1 MLRPKIRGPFRV
13 GPRRAPP
20 GNMDKPAL
28 SVVIPTR
35 NRRLVLGVTLTALN
49 DQTGMGGTFEVI
61 VVDDGSEDDTTEWLA
76 CQTFE
81 AFEMKTLRTDG
92 IGPAGARNLGISQA
106 QADRVLLLGDDTIP
120 QPTTLKAHLTL
131 AGGRDIGVQ
140 GRIDWDPSLEITPVM
155 HFLAPEGP
163 QFWFKGL
170 GSGDP
175 VPFTGVYGSNLS
187 APTKWFLSEPFDE
200 TYRSA
205 CFEDTEQAWRWSRR
219 GWGVVFGD
227 LAVCYHRHHY
237 ESLDPVI
244 KRQRRAGVATR
255 HTLRKHPRLLW
266 TLFLQPLMVG
276 GFKAVEVGGKFL
288 FGRATFADRADLRCR
303 LAWLG
308 GLFTSITR

>member
-1 MLRPKIRGPFRV
+1 MASPSLT
-13 GPRRAPP
+13 
-20 GNMDKPAL
+20 
-28 SVVIPTR
+28 VVIPTR
-35 NRRLVLGVTLTALN
+35 NRRSTLELTLDALEK
-49 DQTGMGGTFEVI
+49 QEIPPRSFEVI
-61 VVDDGSEDDTTEWLA
+61 VVDDGSDDDTSQWLA
-76 CQTFE
+76 RQTFE
-81 AFEMKTLRTDG
+81 AFELKNLRTEG

-106 QADRVLLLGDDTIP
+106 QADRILLLGDDTVP
-120 QPTTLKAHLTL
+120 QPSTLEAHLAL
-131 AGGRDIGVQ
+131 AGDRDIGVQ

-170 GSGDP
+170 SNGDP

-219 GWGVVFGD
+219 GWHVVYGD

-237 ESLDPVI
+237 ESLDPVLR
-244 KRQRRAGVATR
+244 RQRRAGVATR

-276 GFKAVEVGGKFL
+276 GVKAVVVGGKIL
-288 FGRATFADRADLRCR
+288 FGRAAFQDRADFRCR
-303 LAWLG
+303 MAWVG
-308 GLFTSITR
+308 GLLSTDVDHSIR

>member
-1 MLRPKIRGPFRV
+1 MASPSLT
-13 GPRRAPP
+13 
-20 GNMDKPAL
+20 
-28 SVVIPTR
+28 VVIPTR
-35 NRRLVLGVTLTALN
+35 NRRSTLELTLDALEK
-49 DQTGMGGTFEVI
+49 QEILPRSFEVI
-61 VVDDGSEDDTTEWLA
+61 VVDDGSDDDTSQWL
-76 CQTFE
+76 CRQTFE
-81 AFEMKTLRTDG
+81 AFELKALRTEG

-106 QADRVLLLGDDTIP
+106 QADRILLLGDDTIP
-120 QPTTLKAHLTL
+120 LASTLEAHLTL

-170 GSGDP
+170 GNGDP

-200 TYRSA
+200 SYRSA

-244 KRQRRAGVATR
+244 RRQRRAGVATR

-276 GFKAVEVGGKFL
+276 GIKAVEVGGKSL